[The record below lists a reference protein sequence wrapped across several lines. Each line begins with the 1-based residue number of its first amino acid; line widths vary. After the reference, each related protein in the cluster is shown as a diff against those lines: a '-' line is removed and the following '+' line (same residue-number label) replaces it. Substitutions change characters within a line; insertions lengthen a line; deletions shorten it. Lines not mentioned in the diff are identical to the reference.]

1 MDHIV
6 TLDSRQEAALQ
17 AIADKFIALHK
28 GDAVKALKEMI
39 VLNGHLHERL
49 DELSA
54 PRRANIRRND
64 NGHYSPRR

>member
-17 AIADKFIALHK
+17 DIADSFIAQHK

-39 VLNGHLHERL
+39 VLNGHLQERL
-49 DELSA
+49 DAVESRQRLSA
-54 PRRANIRRND
+54 QR
-64 NGHYSPRR
+64 

>member
-6 TLDSRQEAALQ
+6 RLDSRQEAALQ
-17 AIADKFIALHK
+17 ATADKFIAQHK

-39 VLNGHLHERL
+39 VLKGHLQDRL
-49 DELSA
+49 DKLLA
-54 PRRANIRRND
+54 PRRANIRRDD

>member
-17 AIADKFIALHK
+17 AIADGFIARHK

-39 VLNGHLHERL
+39 VLNGHLQERL
-49 DELSA
+49 DAVEGA
-54 PRRANIRRND
+54 RRAR
-64 NGHYSPRR
+64 S